1 MYCSTSR
8 NTYIPND
15 GIYTSMYTTTVDMG
29 ETTTLAL
36 NTANKASLRTTIP
49 MFIVKQWKLRQGD
62 QLDWQMEAH
71 PTTRELVV
79 VVRKAGKRIMQSG
92 IPSGEIRKEIDKQTR
107 KRIRVPQTLDMQK

>member
-1 MYCSTSR
+1 
-8 NTYIPND
+8 
-15 GIYTSMYTTTVDMG
+15 MYTTRIDMG

-49 MFIVKQWKLRQGD
+49 MFIVKQWNLRQGD

-79 VVRKAGKRIMQSG
+79 VVRKSGKKIMQTG
-92 IPSGEIRKEIDKQTR
+92 IPAAEFRKEMDKQTR
-107 KRIRVPQTLDMQK
+107 KRIRVPHAPDIKK

>member
-1 MYCSTSR
+1 MYCHTSR
-8 NTYIPND
+8 YIFIFND

-49 MFIVKQWKLRQGD
+49 MFIVKQWKLKQGD
-62 QLDWQMEAH
+62 RLDWQMEVH

-92 IPSGEIRKEIDKQTR
+92 IPAAEIRKEIDKQTR
-107 KRIRVPQTLDMQK
+107 KRIRIPEAPDIQ

>member
-1 MYCSTSR
+1 
-8 NTYIPND
+8 
-15 GIYTSMYTTTVDMG
+15 MYTTRIDMG

-49 MFIVKQWKLRQGD
+49 MFIVKQWNLRQGD

-79 VVRKAGKRIMQSG
+79 VVRKAGKRMTQTG
-92 IPSGEIRKEIDKQTR
+92 IPAAEVRKEMDRQTR
-107 KRIRVPQTLDMQK
+107 KRIRVPRAPDIKK